1 MEAFQNFNEGLSN
14 AKYIQDLMVLFN
26 STASNVPAGSEQV
39 NVIIYHTGLRAIL
52 RLSVYSLGIF

>member
-39 NVIIYHTGLRAIL
+39 NVIIYQTGLQAIL

>member
-39 NVIIYHTGLRAIL
+39 NVIIYQTGLRAIL